1 MQGAV
6 QTEVES
12 PSVSAAMFQNLARQ
26 QALKRPATMDECAG
40 FMLWLCSDDA
50 EFTAEQTFAANGG
63 MAFSWFF
70 NFLDFLG
77 DQ

>member
-12 PSVSAAMFQNLARQ
+12 LSVSAAMFQNLAQQ
-26 QALKRPATMDECAG
+26 QALKQPATMDECAG
-40 FMLWLCSDDA
+40 LMLWLCSDDA
-50 EFTAEQTFAANGG
+50 EFTTDQKFAANAG
-63 MAFSWFF
+63 MAFPWFF
-70 NFLDFLG
+70 NVLDFLG